1 MPFGV
6 VRCSVSWVAGGA
18 VFTSVLM
25 IAVLLSLLLPFA
37 GDPLNNRYQFRRLLD
52 LNRFRLFSH
61 MRYFDSLQYLLDA
74 FIHLAQRLSNRAAI
88 RLVALATH
96 RNARRNE
103 QWAVNRLNHFKR
115 RNRIRV
121 ASQCVASINSV
132 LRSQ

>member
-6 VRCSVSWVAGGA
+6 ARCSFSWVAGGA

-25 IAVLLSLLLPFA
+25 IAVLLSLLPA
-37 GDPLNNRYQFRRLLD
+37 RRRPPSNNRYQFRRLLD

-74 FIHLAQRLSNRAAI
+74 FIHLAQRLANCAAI
-88 RLVALATH
+88 GLVALTSH

-103 QWAVNRLNHFKR
+103 QRPINRLDHFKR
-115 RNRIRV
+115 RDRIRV
-121 ASQCVASINSV
+121 ARKSVAAVNAV
-132 LRSQ
+132 LRSE